1 MSIHAHIVIFVSL
14 PAELVMVADEA
25 EDKEKVK
32 EKWSLARQALQI
44 HVALTHSAPNPS
56 QAPAQS
62 MVAMVEGVATAT
74 AAF

>member
-32 EKWSLARQALQI
+32 EK
-44 HVALTHSAPNPS
+44 
-56 QAPAQS
+56 
-62 MVAMVEGVATAT
+62 
-74 AAF
+74 